1 MADPGEKNPIVEAIG
16 GFAITLLSSRGGERL
31 KGGGVYGPTHAVA
44 AAADL
49 ATILMTPSL
58 LEPHLDAAAR
68 RHQVP
73 NIITGKVVSAPPTAA
88 EKAAAAVTDE
98 VSE

>member
-1 MADPGEKNPIVEAIG
+1 MAEPGEKNPILEAIG
-16 GFAITLLSSRGGERL
+16 GFATTLLSSRGGERL
-31 KGGGVYGPTHAVA
+31 KGGGIYGPNHAVA
-44 AAADL
+44 AAVDL

-68 RHQVP
+68 RHKVP

>member
-1 MADPGEKNPIVEAIG
+1 MADPGEKNPILEAMG

-31 KGGGVYGPTHAVA
+31 KGGGIYGPNHAVA

-68 RHQVP
+68 RHKVP

>member
-1 MADPGEKNPIVEAIG
+1 MADPGEKNLIVEAIG

-58 LEPHLDAAAR
+58 LEPHLTPR
-68 RHQVP
+68 RGG
-73 NIITGKVVSAPPTAA
+73 TRSPTSSR
-88 EKAAAAVTDE
+88 ER
-98 VSE
+98 S

>member
-1 MADPGEKNPIVEAIG
+1 MADPGEKNPILEAIG

-31 KGGGVYGPTHAVA
+31 KGGGIYGSNHAVS

-58 LEPHLDAAAR
+58 LEPYLDAAAR

-73 NIITGKVVSAPPTAA
+73 NIITGKVVADPPTAA